1 MQLTIDV
8 KDSALDKVMYLLEHL
23 KNDVKIVSKKPS
35 SNLDIEVIDED
46 DPDYGYV
53 REARERRESGEKSY
67 SIDEVMKELN
77 EG

>member
-8 KDSALDKVMYLLEHL
+8 KDSALDKIMYLLEHL
-23 KNDVKIVSKKPS
+23 KNDVKIVSQKPS
-35 SNLDIEVIDED
+35 SDLDIEVIEED

-53 REARERRESGEKSY
+53 REARERREKGEKSY
-67 SIDEVMKELN
+67 SVDEVMRELN